1 MRFIFEQI
9 IQIVY
14 NMKMFKLMSV
24 MSMML
29 MVCTASA
36 QTRNDKKLILD
47 ATKAKKTLLK
57 TDSSLEKFFDESAG
71 HVIFPNVGKGGFII
85 GGASGNGVVYE
96 EGKAIGMANLK
107 KLNIGLQAGGQAII
121 EVIFFE
127 TSIDLDRFKEGEF
140 QFAAEASAV
149 ALKSGIA
156 FNAKYKDGVAVFA
169 LPKAGLMADA
179 SVGGQKFSYDPFE

>member
-1 MRFIFEQI
+1 
-9 IQIVY
+9 
-14 NMKMFKLMSV
+14 MKILKLMTVSFMILIV
-24 MSMML
+24 GAA
-29 MVCTASA
+29 TA
-36 QTRNDKKLILD
+36 QTRSDKKLMQD
-47 ATKAKKTLLK
+47 AINAKKTLLK
-57 TDSSLEKFFDESAG
+57 TDASIERFFDKSAG
-71 HVIFPNVGKGGFII
+71 YVIFPNVGKGGFII

-96 EGKAIGMANLK
+96 EGKAIGMADLK

-127 TSIDLDRFKEGEF
+127 TSVDLDRFKEGKL

-156 FNAKYKDGVAVFA
+156 VNAKYKDGVAVFA

-179 SVGGQKFSYDPFE
+179 SVGGQKFSFDPFE